1 MKILKIL
8 IQTENLNSFHSTI
21 NLNFKFMV
29 HYLAI
34 SIKIPNVIIQYLQ
47 KVSKTMI
54 IKQSTINIIAVM
66 AFLLIALLLGSSVYF
81 ARLAIQEEHQAVARQ
96 SEFKQLGIELAQA
109 SEYLTDEARKF
120 AVTSDMEH
128 LQNYWHEIEVTKT
141 RDKILS
147 RLKELQAPSEEFEQ
161 LDLAKRQSDVLVTT
175 ETRAMRLV
183 LEAQGV
189 PKSSMPPAVAAIQLS
204 AEDNQ
209 LRAEDKMKLA
219 IKMMFDAHYQANKR
233 DIMESIAQF
242 QNLMNAR
249 AARQVQSAQHQT
261 NTATLVL
268 VIMVFLIL
276 IGIGLVL
283 WVFQTQLSRPIAKY
297 IGELRQRET
306 NAIEN
311 LTLTPAGTQE
321 LRQLADA
328 FNQQLQFN
336 QQQLTEKQRLI
347 EDILQVSQELANGNL
362 HVIPQAE
369 YQGDFILIKNA
380 LNTTLTSLRQVV
392 NDIVQVAQG
401 IAFGNLHVMPQAK
414 YQGDFIPINHALD
427 TTLTSLREVIE
438 DIVHVAQG
446 IASGQ
451 LDIIP
456 QAEYRGDFLQI
467 KKALEST
474 AAKVHD
480 STLQNTKQHWLKTG
494 QTELN
499 EKMRGE
505 LDLTALTQNIIN
517 FLATYI
523 NAQVGAFFLATSAK
537 ADRFQLVSSYAY
549 KQRHNN
555 DNEFQLGEGLIGQA
569 ALEKKSILFC
579 QVPKEHLNLSINS
592 GMGESLPQDILV
604 LPLIYE
610 KQVKGVLELATSR
623 PFTPIEIELLDEV
636 ADNIAIT
643 LHTAQSRL
651 RMQALLEESQQLT
664 QTLQTQQ
671 QEVLESE
678 ERIRAI
684 VDTIIDAVIT
694 IDKRGIIDSFNKAA
708 EQIFGYSKSEVIG
721 QNIKILMPEPYHS
734 QHDQYLVDYFRTGHA
749 KLIGKVR
756 ELSGQRKDGSV
767 FPLEI
772 SLAEMH
778 LGDQYI
784 FTGIVRDITK
794 RKAADQALLE
804 QQEQLRTSNEE
815 LQTQQE
821 ELQAQQEELRQI
833 NEELEERTKQLEQ
846 QTDDILQKNSALK
859 QNQAEME
866 KAQTALETKAHELE
880 LANQYKS
887 EFLAN
892 MSHELRTPL
901 NSLLILAQL
910 LAQNKAGNLND
921 QQVEFARTI
930 HSAGNDLLTLIND
943 ILDLSK
949 VEAGKMEIYPKD
961 VLLTD
966 FVDSQKQKFRP
977 LAEEKRLAFQ
987 IVVADDL
994 PASLYTDMQR
1004 FQQIINNL
1012 LSNAFKFTS
1021 KGEVKLMLQRP
1032 VNGEAFFQSG
1042 LELDKTIAISV
1053 TDTGIGIPKD
1063 KQQTIFDAFQQADGS
1078 TSRRYGGTGLGLS
1091 ISRQLAQLLG
1101 GELALDS
1108 DEGKGS
1114 IFTLYL
1120 PFLWQTSRNPTLSN
1134 RLLSQGDDAATSN
1147 PAVSQDEDKFVY
1159 QPDEA
1164 SVSPAVSKKSVPED
1178 DRSHITPEDKTL
1190 LIIEDDHKFSGII
1203 LEIAREKDFK
1213 CLLAEDGKTGLQ
1225 LAEQYQPNAILLD
1238 LGLPKMDG
1246 WTVMESLKDNPKT
1259 RHIPV
1264 HFMSASD
1271 ETMGAKKMGAIGYL
1285 LKPVNMAEIGD
1296 AFERIEQFL
1305 SRTVKNLLVVVENK
1319 AHQRKILAVV
1329 GEKNIQTAP
1338 VASVKQ
1344 AVEQLHNAPYDCVI
1358 LDVEVEQGTGL
1369 KLLEQLQSEERLCQI
1384 PVIIYAQR
1392 ELLPPEEALIHRYAD
1407 MMTVKT
1413 VKTPERLLDETT
1425 LFLHQLEANLPAPKR
1440 QMLQQM
1446 VHDKTAVLKH
1456 KRVLIVDDD
1465 MRNSF
1470 ALTTVLEEQD
1480 MEILIAENGKEA
1492 LELLQEHQDVALILM
1507 DIMMP
1512 EMDGYETMAAIRKQ
1526 SHWHRLP
1533 IIALTAKAMKGDKAK
1548 CIEAGANDYLS
1559 KPVDTD
1565 KLISLMRVW
1574 LYR

>member
-1 MKILKIL
+1 
-8 IQTENLNSFHSTI
+8 
-21 NLNFKFMV
+21 
-29 HYLAI
+29 
-34 SIKIPNVIIQYLQ
+34 
-47 KVSKTMI
+47 MI

-66 AFLLIALLLGSSVYF
+66 AFLLIALLLGSCVYF
-81 ARLAIQEEHQAVARQ
+81 ALLAIQEEHQAVARQ
-96 SEFKQLGIELAQA
+96 SEFKQLGIDLAKA
-109 SEYLTDEARKF
+109 SDSLTDEARKF

-128 LQNYWHEIEVTKT
+128 LQNYWNEIDVTKT
-141 RDKILS
+141 RDQVLN
-147 RLKELQAPSEEFEQ
+147 RLKELEAPAEEFEQ
-161 LDLAKRQSDVLVTT
+161 LDLAKRMSDALVAI

-189 PKSSMPPAVAAIQLS
+189 PKSSIHPAVAAIQLS

-219 IKMMFDAHYQANKR
+219 LRMMFDDQYEANKR
-233 DIMESIAQF
+233 VIMEPIAQF

-249 AARQVQSAQHQT
+249 AAREVQSAQHKT
-261 NTATLVL
+261 NTATLFL
-268 VIMVFLIL
+268 VIMVFIIL

-297 IGELRQRET
+297 IGELRGRET
-306 NAIEN
+306 AALEN

-321 LRQLADA
+321 LRLLADA

-336 QQQLTEKQRLI
+336 QQQLTEKQSLI
-347 EDILQVSQELANGNL
+347 EDIRQVSQELANGNL
-362 HVIPQAE
+362 HVAPQAE
-369 YQGDFILIKNA
+369 YQGDFMLIKNA

-414 YQGDFIPINHALD
+414 YQGDFIPINQALD

-456 QAEYRGDFLQI
+456 KAEYRGDFLQI

-480 STLQNTKQHWLKTG
+480 STVQNAEQHWLKTG

-505 LDLTALTQNIIN
+505 LELTALTQNIIN

-523 NAQVGAFFLATSAK
+523 NAQVGVFFLASSAK
-537 ADRFQLVSSYAY
+537 ADSFQLVSSYAY

-555 DNEFQLGEGLIGQA
+555 DNEFLLGEGLIGQA
-569 ALEKKSILFC
+569 ALEKKSILFS
-579 QVPKEHLNLSINS
+579 QVPKEHLNLSVNS
-592 GMGESLPQDILV
+592 GTGESLPQDILV

-610 KQVKGVLELATSR
+610 KKVMGVLELATSR
-623 PFTPIEIELLDEV
+623 PFTPVEIELLDEV

-678 ERIRAI
+678 KRIRSI

-694 IDKRGIIDSFNKAA
+694 IDKRGIIESFNKAA

-734 QHDQYLVDYFRTGHA
+734 EHDQYLIDYFRTGHA

-772 SLAEMH
+772 SLAEML
-778 LGDQYI
+778 LGEQYI
-784 FTGIVRDITK
+784 FTGILRDITK

-833 NEELEERTKQLEQ
+833 NEELEERTKQLER
-846 QTDDILQKNSALK
+846 QTDEILQNNSALK

-866 KAQTALETKAHELE
+866 KAQVALETKAHELE

-949 VEAGKMEIYPKD
+949 VEAGKMEVHPKD

-966 FVDSQKQKFRP
+966 FVDRLKQKFRP
-977 LAEEKRLAFQ
+977 IAEEKRLAFQ
-987 IVVADDL
+987 FVVADDL

-1004 FQQIINNL
+1004 LQQIINNL

-1021 KGEVKLMLQRP
+1021 QGEVKLMVQRP
-1032 VNGEAFFQSG
+1032 VNREEISETG

-1063 KQQTIFDAFQQADGS
+1063 KQLAIFDAFQQADGS

-1091 ISRQLAQLLG
+1091 ISRQLAKLLG
-1101 GELALDS
+1101 GELTLDS
-1108 DEGKGS
+1108 EEGKGS
-1114 IFTLYL
+1114 TFTLYL
-1120 PFLWQTSRNPTLSN
+1120 PWLWQASGKPAG
-1134 RLLSQGDDAATSN
+1134 LLSQNAEAKSITPAGPSCLLSQDDEAESIN
-1147 PAVSQDEDKFVY
+1147 SAVSQDEDNFVSP
-1159 QPDEA
+1159 PDEA
-1164 SVSPAVSKKSVPED
+1164 TSENQAYSTKSVPED
-1178 DRSHITPEDKTL
+1178 DRTHITAEDKSL
-1190 LIIEDDHKFSGII
+1190 LIIEDDHKFSGIL
-1203 LEIAREKDFK
+1203 LELAREKDFK
-1213 CLLAEDGKTGLQ
+1213 CILAEDGKTGLQ
-1225 LAEQYQPNAILLD
+1225 LAKQYQPNVILLD

-1271 ETMGAKKMGAIGYL
+1271 ESMGAKKMGAIGYL

-1305 SRTVKNLLVVVENK
+1305 SRTVKNLLVVVDNK

-1329 GEKNIQTAP
+1329 SEKNIQTAP
-1338 VASVKQ
+1338 VVSVKQ
-1344 AVEQLHNAPYDCVI
+1344 AIDQLHHAPYDCII
-1358 LDVEVEQGTGL
+1358 LDVEVEQDTGL
-1369 KLLEQLQSEERLCQI
+1369 KLLEQLQSEEAFCQI

-1413 VKTPERLLDETT
+1413 VKTPERLLDEAT
-1425 LFLHQLEANLPAPKR
+1425 LFLHQLEANLPVPKR

-1526 SHWHRLP
+1526 PHWHRMP